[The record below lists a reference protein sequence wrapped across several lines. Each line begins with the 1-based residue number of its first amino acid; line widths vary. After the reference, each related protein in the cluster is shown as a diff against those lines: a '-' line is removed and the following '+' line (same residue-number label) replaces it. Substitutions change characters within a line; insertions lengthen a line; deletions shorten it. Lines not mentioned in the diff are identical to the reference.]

1 MSVNKVSLAG
11 SLLGIAIATAGLPGG
26 LRAQQ
31 SQVPQATA
39 PSIDN
44 DDIGGV
50 VTSRFGPEAGV
61 WVIAETTDLGT
72 RFAKMAVTD
81 ERGRYVV
88 PDLPRA
94 NYKLWVRGYG
104 LVDSPKLASEPGKV
118 LNLTAEIAPSLADGA
133 QYYPAAYWYSM
144 VKIPDRS
151 RFPGTGDKGNGIPE
165 NFKTQEQWLNF
176 IKTNGCGNCHQ
187 MGNYATRTISEKL
200 GTFKTSQD
208 AWAYRL
214 SVGPAGHDMVRFISQ
229 LMTPD
234 GGHLAALADWTD
246 RIKAGELP
254 VRSPQRPVGVERNLV
269 VTVRDWLDPKHY
281 LHHLTTTDR
290 RKPTVNGYGPIYGNT
305 ELSSNAQPVLDP
317 VHNIKTTI
325 QPPVRDGTPSS
336 ALAN

>member
-1 MSVNKVSLAG
+1 MSVNKAFLAG
-11 SLLGIAIATAGLPGG
+11 SLLGIAIAMAGLPGG

-31 SQVPQATA
+31 NQIQQATA
-39 PSIDN
+39 PAIDN

-72 RFAKMAVTD
+72 RFAKVAVTD

-94 NYKLWVRGYG
+94 NYKVWVRGYG
-104 LVDSPKLASEPGKV
+104 LVDSPKTASEPGKI
-118 LNLTAEIAPSLADGA
+118 LNLTAEVAPSLAAAA

-144 VKIPDRS
+144 VKIPDQS

-165 NFKTQEQWLNF
+165 MFKTQDQWLNF

-187 MGNYATRTISEKL
+187 MGNYATRTIPAAL
-200 GTFKTSQD
+200 GAFESSQD
-208 AWAYRL
+208 AWARRL
-214 SVGPAGHDMVRFISQ
+214 QSGPAGHDMVRFITE

-234 GGHLAALADWTD
+234 GGHLKALADWTD

-254 VRSPQRPVGVERNLV
+254 NRSPARPIGVERNIV
-269 VTVRDWLDPKHY
+269 VTVRDWSDAKHY
-281 LHHLTTTDR
+281 LHDLITTDR
-290 RKPTVNGYGPIYGNT
+290 RKPTVNPYGLIYGAA
-305 ELSSNAQPVLDP
+305 ELSTDDLPILDP
-317 VHNIKTTI
+317 VHN
-325 QPPVRDGTPSS
+325 S
-336 ALAN
+336 